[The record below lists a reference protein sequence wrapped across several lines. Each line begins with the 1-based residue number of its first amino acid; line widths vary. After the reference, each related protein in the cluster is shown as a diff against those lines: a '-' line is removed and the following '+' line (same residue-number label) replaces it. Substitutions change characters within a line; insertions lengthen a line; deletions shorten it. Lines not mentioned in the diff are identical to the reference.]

1 MAKRKRKTLTPYQ
14 REVSNLKKRIASA
27 KKRGWM
33 FDEVKIPRTAKAV
46 NALRGEALWS
56 KAYGFTDKLFG
67 EFYSTQDVVS
77 ALKAEA
83 ARRRKTTIKNK
94 RKPPIGGGDKLPKR
108 GKIALNEL
116 ETWLNNFTPDL
127 PTPTGVRRR
136 NPKWERV
143 MQARYDAYHQIRE
156 TYDGIKD
163 VLANQWYDADVS
175 MPMDEWIGNRLADR
189 LESTPGTM
197 SDLTSTVQFDSN
209 EDKIWNA
216 AHAILAALH
225 GAPMDIYTR
234 KSLGTSYDL
243 SDPTDYT
250 DEDEF
255 PV

>member
-14 REVSNLKKRIASA
+14 REVSNLKKRISSA

-46 NALRGEALWS
+46 KALRGEALLS
-56 KAYGFTDKLFG
+56 KAYGFTDQSFG
-67 EFYSTQDVVS
+67 EFYTAQDVVKS
-77 ALKAEA
+77 LKAEA
-83 ARRRKTTIKNK
+83 TRRRQTTRKHPK
-94 RKPPIGGGDKLPKR
+94 RKPEQPVANR
-108 GKIALNEL
+108 GQISLNEL
-116 ETWLNNFTPDL
+116 ETWLSNFTPDL

-136 NPKWERV
+136 NPRWERV
-143 MQARYDAYHQIRE
+143 MQARYDAYNQIKE

-163 VLANQWYDADVS
+163 ALANQWYDADVP
-175 MPMDEWIGNRLADR
+175 MPMEEWIGNRLADR
-189 LESTPGTM
+189 LESAPGTM

-225 GAPMDIYTR
+225 GTPMDIYTR

>member
-14 REVSNLKKRIASA
+14 REVSNLKRRISSA

-46 NALRGEALWS
+46 KAMRGEALWS
-56 KAYGFTDKLFG
+56 QAYGFTEQLFG
-67 EFYSTQDVVS
+67 EFYSAQDVVKS
-77 ALKAEA
+77 LKAEA
-83 ARRRKTTIKNK
+83 ARRSQTTRKHRA
-94 RKPPIGGGDKLPKR
+94 RKPEQPVANR
-108 GKIALNEL
+108 GQIALNEL

-127 PTPTGVRRR
+127 PSPTGVRRR
-136 NPKWERV
+136 NPRWERV
-143 MQARYDAYHQIRE
+143 MQARYDAYHQIKE
-156 TYDGIKD
+156 TYEGIKD
-163 VLANQWYDADVS
+163 ALANQWYDADVS
-175 MPMDEWIGNRLADR
+175 MPMEEWVGNRLADR
-189 LESTPGTM
+189 LESSPSTM

>member
-14 REVSNLKKRIASA
+14 REVSNLKRRISSA

-46 NALRGEALWS
+46 KDLRGEALWS

-67 EFYSTQDVVS
+67 EFYSAQDVVKS
-77 ALKAEA
+77 LKAEA
-83 ARRRKTTIKNK
+83 ARRRQTT
-94 RKPPIGGGDKLPKR
+94 RKHPPRTPEQPVANR
-108 GKIALNEL
+108 GQISLNEL
-116 ETWLNNFTPDL
+116 ETWLSNFTPDL

-136 NPKWERV
+136 NPRWERV

-156 TYDGIKD
+156 TYEGIKD
-163 VLANQWYDADVS
+163 TLATNWYDADVD

-189 LESTPGTM
+189 LESAPGTM

-216 AHAILAALH
+216 ANAILAALH
-225 GAPMDIYTR
+225 GSPMDIYTR

-243 SDPTDYT
+243 FDTTDYT

>member
-1 MAKRKRKTLTPYQ
+1 MAKRKRKALTPYQ
-14 REVSNLKKRIASA
+14 REVSNLKRRIASA

-46 NALRGEALWS
+46 KALRGEALWS
-56 KAYGFTDKLFG
+56 KAYGFTDQSFG
-67 EFYSTQDVVS
+67 EFYTAQDVVKS
-77 ALKAEA
+77 LKAEA
-83 ARRRKTTIKNK
+83 ARRRQTTRKHPK
-94 RKPPIGGGDKLPKR
+94 RKPEQPVANR
-108 GKIALNEL
+108 GQISLNEL
-116 ETWLNNFTPDL
+116 ETWLSNFTPDL

-136 NPKWERV
+136 NPRWERV
-143 MQARYDAYHQIRE
+143 MQARYDAYNQIKE
-156 TYDGIKD
+156 TYEGIKD
-163 VLANQWYDADVS
+163 ALANQWYDADVS
-175 MPMDEWIGNRLADR
+175 MPMEEWVGNRLADR
-189 LESTPGTM
+189 LESAPGTM

>member
-14 REVSNLKKRIASA
+14 REVSNLKKRISSA

-33 FDEVKIPRTAKAV
+33 FDEVKIPRSTKGV
-46 NALRGEALWS
+46 KALRGNALYS
-56 KAYGFTDKLFG
+56 KAIGYTDKLFG
-67 EFYSTQDVVS
+67 EFYSAQDVIKS
-77 ALKAEA
+77 LNTET
-83 ARRRKTTIKNK
+83 ARRKKTTRKHPKIKPEQPVAN
-94 RKPPIGGGDKLPKR
+94 R
-108 GKIALNEL
+108 GQISLNEL
-116 ETWLNNFTPDL
+116 ETWLSNFTPDL

-136 NPKWERV
+136 NPRWERV
-143 MQARYDAYHQIRE
+143 MQARYDAYNQIKE
-156 TYDGIKD
+156 TYEGIKD
-163 VLANQWYDADVS
+163 ALANQWYDADVS
-175 MPMDEWIGNRLADR
+175 MPMEEWVGNRLADR
-189 LESTPGTM
+189 LESAPGTM